1 MTKSELDFTL
11 SKAYQDAV
19 DYFISMD
26 EASFIQAPDGK
37 WTLGQHLDHLLRSVR
52 PVALAF
58 GLPSIAP
65 RLLFGK
71 APNPSR
77 SYDELVKDYQDALAK
92 GAKASRP
99 YIPRTIPYRK
109 QKNLSRTL
117 NRTVATLARRIHQ
130 FSEPQ
135 LDRLRL
141 PHPILGKITLRE
153 MLYFT
158 IYHVEHHV
166 KGSQILEKTNPK

>member
-11 SKAYQDAV
+11 SKAYQTVV
-19 DYFISMD
+19 DYFISLD
-26 EASFIQAPDGK
+26 EASFIQSQDGK
-37 WTLGQHLDHLLRSVR
+37 WAPGQHLEHLLKSVR
-52 PVALAF
+52 PVSLAF
-58 GLPSIAP
+58 GLPSLVT
-65 RLLFGK
+65 RLFFGR
-71 APNPSR
+71 AHGTSR
-77 SYDELVKDYQDALAK
+77 SYDELVQAYKQALAS

-99 YIPRTIPYRK
+99 YIPKRANYKK
-109 QKNLSRTL
+109 QKAVARSL
-117 NRTVATLARRIHQ
+117 NRTVATLSRRIHQ

-158 IYHVEHHV
+158 IYHAEHHLQGAKV
-166 KGSQILEKTNPK
+166 LQTH